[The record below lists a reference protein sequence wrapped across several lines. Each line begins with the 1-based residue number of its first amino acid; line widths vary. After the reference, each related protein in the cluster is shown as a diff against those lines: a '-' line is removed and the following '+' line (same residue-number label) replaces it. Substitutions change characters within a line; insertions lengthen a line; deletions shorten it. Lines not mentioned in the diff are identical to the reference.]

1 MVRAWEHRYYI
12 GTGMLSCWSLELLFL
27 SLASIIT
34 SSNVT
39 FEFNISHNC
48 QYAIN
53 VTFYTIKQEIG
64 KGQVGQVLYSCKLC
78 ITVQTVHL
86 DLR

>member
-1 MVRAWEHRYYI
+1 MAPPLHS
-12 GTGMLSCWSLELLFL
+12 GTDMLSCWSLVLLFL
-27 SLASIIT
+27 SLTSIIT

-39 FEFNISHNC
+39 FEFKIDHNC
-48 QYAIN
+48 QYPEN
-53 VTFYTIKQEIG
+53 VSVTFYTMKKEDG
-64 KGQVGQVLYSCKLC
+64 TNGVNDQVLYSCKLY

>member
-1 MVRAWEHRYYI
+1 M
-12 GTGMLSCWSLELLFL
+12 LLFL

-39 FEFNISHNC
+39 FEFNIDHNC
-48 QYAIN
+48 PYAIN
-53 VTFYTIKQEIG
+53 VTFYTMKKESTCSTG
-64 KGQVGQVLYSCKLC
+64 GVVDRVLYSCKLY